1 MGNGI
6 VKLYLT
12 YSRPMPGRDLCWSG
26 AWVKPCC
33 SAIGADYRKVRSLFG
48 VVCAETMKGSAM
60 NVEVINLATRFIN
73 PLSWRPNI
81 WHCLSAAIT
90 VGTFMY
96 YLAAS
101 KLH

>member
-1 MGNGI
+1 MLVWRLGETLLLRYRRGLPEGE
-6 VKLYLT
+6 VTVRCGLC
-12 YSRPMPGRDLCWSG
+12 RD
-26 AWVKPCC
+26 
-33 SAIGADYRKVRSLFG
+33 
-48 VVCAETMKGSAM
+48 MKGSAM

-81 WHCLSAAIT
+81 WHCLFAAIT